1 MSTTTDQ
8 FDIHTHTGFM
18 PPEAPLRRLSVYLT
32 QYEAWEVILD
42 DAIGLRLQLGS
53 KEDLT
58 SAEVTASARWRARL
72 EKMPVLSGEPLMS
85 SEHFLR
91 RAHHVLAYLL
101 HFYVNSLPPSTPVI
115 IPHSISLPILSVS
128 CKMDLP
134 PVLTYSDNV
143 LYNWHVSETEPP
155 KGGLSKGVIA
165 GPAESMLGPSSADKD
180 AFGFYSPKFPTVDR
194 VTVLQ
199 TFTSTRSEEVFY
211 LASQRVEL
219 AGARALALM
228 ETVLDELFLSD
239 DLAFRRITSY
249 LDSLASVIAE
259 MQQALESLK
268 DGCEPEVFYGEV
280 RGWFF
285 GEKEG
290 NPWVWEGAEEAG
302 FEKPTKTKGPSAGQS
317 TVIHA
322 LDIFLGLGNC
332 VATRDGDASANGG
345 EASYRSPG
353 SLLRDMQAYMPERHR
368 ALLIHLSVTPRQL
381 RAAID
386 GRVASSR
393 AMSSDDWDSESLDT
407 DTQALL
413 DAYNASVAA
422 VRSLRDGHIRIVAAY
437 IVSPAANERTRLTE
451 KGSAKDDVTELETP
465 VDIGKASRTAAQHA
479 VKEARELK
487 GTGGT
492 DLVRFLKGVRD
503 QTAHAALI

>member
-1 MSTTTDQ
+1 
-8 FDIHTHTGFM
+8 M
-18 PPEAPLRRLSVYLT
+18 PRLSVYLT
-32 QYEAWEVILD
+32 QYEAWEVMLD
-42 DAIGLRLQLGS
+42 DAIGSRIQLGC
-53 KEDLT
+53 KEGLT
-58 SAEVTASARWRARL
+58 RAEATASARWRARL
-72 EKMPVLSGEPLMS
+72 EKMPVLPVEPLMS

-101 HFYVNSLPPSTPVI
+101 HFYVNSLPPSAPVI

-128 CKMDLP
+128 CKLDLP

-143 LYNWHVSETEPP
+143 LYNWYVSETEPSE
-155 KGGLSKGVIA
+155 GRLSKGITA
-165 GPAESMLGPSSADKD
+165 GPTASMLDPSSADKD

-249 LDSLASVIAE
+249 LDSLASVVAE
-259 MQQALESLK
+259 MQRALESLK

-285 GEKEG
+285 GEKEES
-290 NPWVWEGAEEAG
+290 PWVWEGAEEAG
-302 FEKPTKTKGPSAGQS
+302 FERPTKTKGPSAGQS

-332 VATRDGDASANGG
+332 VVTRDGDPSAIGGG
-345 EASYRSPG
+345 EVSCRSPG

-368 ALLIHLSVTPRQL
+368 ALLVHLSVTPRQL
-381 RAAID
+381 REAIE

-393 AMSSDDWDSESLDT
+393 AMSSDDRDSESLDA

-437 IVSPAANERTRLTE
+437 IVSPAAHERSRLAE
-451 KGSAKDDVTELETP
+451 KGSAKDDARAAEISVNIDAATETATQQVTKETR
-465 VDIGKASRTAAQHA
+465 D
-479 VKEARELK
+479 LK

-503 QTAHAALI
+503 QTAHAALV